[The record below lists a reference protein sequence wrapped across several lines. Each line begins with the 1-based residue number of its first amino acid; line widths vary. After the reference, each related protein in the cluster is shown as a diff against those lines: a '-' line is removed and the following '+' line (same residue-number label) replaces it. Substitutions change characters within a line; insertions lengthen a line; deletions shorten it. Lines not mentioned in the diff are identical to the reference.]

1 MSMGA
6 RTAVISFPIKLVAGD
21 VEGGKTADQD
31 FDKEELE
38 GAIDQAIDEAVEGA
52 IDDASELL
60 KGIDAETLE
69 SLTDFIKTTDKRGL
83 QTLSKFAKNPSNM
96 VQGELMGILGKAG
109 IHGALAV
116 AIISAIIATPEI
128 IRTIVKAM
136 SVKGAAL
143 NQDFNRFFEDEAQV
157 GFSRELQYR
166 RSTGL
171 DVVITNDNRGFLLS
185 DPGFVTNNL
194 VDVESTRANRNSTN
208 QIVYGY
214 QTGM

>member
-21 VEGGKTADQD
+21 VEGAPSKTGTSEQE
-31 FDKEELE
+31 FDDILANFKNDIQE
-38 GAIDQAIDEAVEGA
+38 Q
-52 IDDASELL
+52 IDDVIGPE
-60 KGIDAETLE
+60 GVDQETLE
-69 SLTDFIKTTDKRGL
+69 SLTDFIKTTDKKGL
-83 QTLSKFAKNPSNM
+83 QTLSKFAKNPTNM

-143 NQDFNRFFEDEAQV
+143 NQDFHRFFEEEAQV

-166 RSTGL
+166 RAVGL
-171 DVVITNDNRGFLLS
+171 DVVITNDTRGFLLS
-185 DPGFVTNNL
+185 DPGFVNNNL

-208 QIVYGY
+208 QTQYGY
-214 QTGM
+214 VTGM